1 MSISTFLEL
10 VEIKAKP
17 ASVMPFS
24 LGLCFSAYYYH
35 SINWGVSVVFFIAM
49 FMFNM
54 VVDMLDNYN
63 DYYHADSKFYQQ
75 KTNIIGRENID
86 PKLVRNLIISMT
98 LISAAIGIWL
108 ASQTGWA
115 VLWMGLFCYF
125 IGFGYSSGPHPISS
139 LPLGELA
146 SGFTMGFMIVLLSV
160 YLNAYQ
166 VFAWNWLSVGQVFL
180 LALADE
186 LWISN
191 LMLAN
196 NICDAQEDEDN
207 HRKTIVHFI
216 GKKAALTAYSVKNV
230 LAFLVIIVLPF
241 LKIAPATV

>member
-35 SINWGVSVVFFIAM
+35 SINWGVSIVFFIAM

-63 DYYHADSKFYQQ
+63 DYYHADSKSYQQ

-160 YLNAYQ
+160 
-166 VFAWNWLSVGQVFL
+166 
-180 LALADE
+180 
-186 LWISN
+186 
-191 LMLAN
+191 
-196 NICDAQEDEDN
+196 
-207 HRKTIVHFI
+207 
-216 GKKAALTAYSVKNV
+216 
-230 LAFLVIIVLPF
+230 
-241 LKIAPATV
+241 